1 MRLKN
6 KVAIITGGASGIGR
20 ATSLLF
26 GKEGA
31 KVVVADIDEEGGQET
46 ARLIKA
52 ADGETFFVKTDVSKE
67 EDVRRLVEA
76 TIKKYGRLD
85 ILVNNAGVVLI
96 QPFEEITQEQFD
108 RVVNINLKGIF
119 LVSKYGV
126 QQMKKQ
132 REGVIV
138 NMGSVSA
145 HASQVD
151 HAVYGATKGAIISMT
166 RAMAV
171 EFAPYNIRVNSIS
184 PGSVD
189 TPMLRGDLR
198 IEAERTKKNF
208 EELRKERE
216 REGVLGRW
224 AKPEE
229 IASCILFLA
238 SDDSSYITGADLR
251 VDGGWTAK

>member
-1 MRLKN
+1 MKLKD
-6 KVAIITGGASGIGR
+6 KVAIITGGASGIGH

-31 KVVVADIDEEGGQET
+31 KVVVADVNEKGGKET
-46 ARLIKA
+46 AQLIKA
-52 ADGETFFVKTDVSKE
+52 AGGEAIFVKTDVSKE
-67 EDVRRLVEA
+67 EEARRLVEA
-76 TIKKYGRLD
+76 TLEKYGRLD
-85 ILVNNAGVVLI
+85 ILVNNAGVVLVK
-96 QPFEEITQEQFD
+96 PFEEITEEEFD

-126 QQMKKQ
+126 RQMKKQ

-151 HAVYGATKGAIISMT
+151 HAVYGATKGGIISMT

-171 EFAPYNIRVNSIS
+171 ELAPYNIRVNSIS

-198 IEAERTKKNF
+198 IEAERTKKDF

-216 REGVLGRW
+216 REGVVGRW

>member
-1 MRLKN
+1 MKLKD

-31 KVVVADIDEEGGQET
+31 KVVVADVNEKGGQET
-46 ARLIKA
+46 VRLIKA
-52 ADGETFFVKTDVSKE
+52 AGGEAFFVKTDVSKE
-67 EDVRRLVEA
+67 EDARRLVEL
-76 TIKKYGRLD
+76 TIEKYGRLD
-85 ILVNNAGVVLI
+85 ILVNNAGVVLV
-96 QPFEEITQEQFD
+96 QPFEEITEEQFD
-108 RVVNINLKGIF
+108 RVVNVNLKGIF

-151 HAVYGATKGAIISMT
+151 HAVYGATKGGIISMT

-198 IEAERTKKNF
+198 IEAERTKKDF

-216 REGVLGRW
+216 REGVLSRW

>member
-216 REGVLGRW
+216 REGVLRRW
-224 AKPEE
+224 ATPEE

>member
-1 MRLKN
+1 MKLKD

-31 KVVVADIDEEGGQET
+31 KVVVADVNDKGGKETVQLITAAGEE
-46 ARLIKA
+46 A
-52 ADGETFFVKTDVSKE
+52 FFVKTDVSKE
-67 EDVRRLVEA
+67 KDARRLVEA
-76 TIKKYGRLD
+76 TIEKYGRLD
-85 ILVNNAGVVLI
+85 ILVNNAGVVLV

-145 HASQVD
+145 HASQVN
-151 HAVYGATKGAIISMT
+151 HVVYGATKGGIISMT
-166 RAMAV
+166 RAMAI
-171 EFAPYNIRVNSIS
+171 EFAPHNIRVNSIS

-189 TPMLRGDLR
+189 TPMLRSDLR
-198 IEAERTKKNF
+198 IEAERTKKDF